1 MSFRRNV
8 FIFTLTIFLVDR
20 DGPVNENFFDPGE
33 LLDSLERWMKEESFG
48 SAHISISEDE
58 S

>member
-1 MSFRRNV
+1 MNFKGNAPLFS
-8 FIFTLTIFLVDR
+8 LTIFLIGEDH
-20 DGPVNENFFDPGE
+20 PVNENFSDPGD